1 LFAFNDLSA
10 IGAIGALRE
19 KGLQVPGD
27 VSVVGF
33 DDIQSAAFQNPALT
47 TVRQPLRKMGMIAA
61 ETVLRRIARP
71 GLDAVPQRVMVE
83 PELVVRE
90 STAGV
95 AGRKR

>member
-1 LFAFNDLSA
+1 
-10 IGAIGALRE
+10 LRE
-19 KGLQVPGD
+19 KGLQVPAD

-71 GLDAVPQRVMVE
+71 GMDSVPQRVMVE

-95 AGRKR
+95 GARKR